1 MSGLISK
8 NPPLFSSGIFFNDN
22 HAAHGPHGQY
32 LKDTIDH
39 QTPKIWLMKC
49 WWPFMSPLY
58 SSQPGARQTN
68 SCTSRRLEERL
79 WLIRKDPP
87 LYLKGLFFESRT
99 IWPMIKSD
107 NLMEHSTDII
117 VDADQIKATQTYNTS
132 KMVIN
137 INQNLNHC

>member
-1 MSGLISK
+1 
-8 NPPLFSSGIFFNDN
+8 
-22 HAAHGPHGQY
+22 
-32 LKDTIDH
+32 
-39 QTPKIWLMKC
+39 
-49 WWPFMSPLY
+49 MSPLY

-107 NLMEHSTDII
+107 NISWNI
-117 VDADQIKATQTYNTS
+117 VQI
-132 KMVIN
+132 
-137 INQNLNHC
+137 